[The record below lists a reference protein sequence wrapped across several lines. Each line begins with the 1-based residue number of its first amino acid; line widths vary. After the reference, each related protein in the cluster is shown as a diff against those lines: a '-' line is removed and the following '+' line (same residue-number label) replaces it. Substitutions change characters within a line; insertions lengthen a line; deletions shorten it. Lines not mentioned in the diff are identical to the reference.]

1 VPSGVAIRLVVG
13 LGNPGPRYDQTRHNA
28 GFWFVDELARAHA
41 TQLKRETR
49 FSGEVGRLRLGVGD
63 LWLLKPTTYMN
74 RSGQS
79 VRAFIDYYKIPVEQ
93 VLVAHD
99 DIDLPPG
106 KVKIKRGGG
115 HGGHNGLRDLSG
127 HLGQGFV
134 RLRLGVGHPGHRDEV
149 IEFVLSRPSAD
160 EHRAIRDAVDEAAG
174 VLGQLVSGD
183 LERAT
188 QALHSR

>member
-1 VPSGVAIRLVVG
+1 MPSGVAIRLVVG

-49 FSGEVGRLRLGVGD
+49 FSGEVGRLRLDAGD